1 MARFASN
8 IKGGRKAECGKKVPI
23 GDCKSLHS
31 GGHSRSGEGRIDS
44 AAEAAIETRQDEAIS
59 PGAGGEKWRIP
70 GNQLRRLLAAG
81 MLGAAVFLV
90 QAGVAELVLRSDR
103 MCQEARIAN
112 WAFNPGGCQT
122 ESVRFLLQGFSH
134 GLVGALRPDL
144 PAAVGVLTMAL
155 LMGVLGGFLGILPL
169 RRSVPAFLVFEAMAA
184 IVFGLFGFLALYIG

>member
-1 MARFASN
+1 M
-8 IKGGRKAECGKKVPI
+8 P
-23 GDCKSLHS
+23 
-31 GGHSRSGEGRIDS
+31 
-44 AAEAAIETRQDEAIS
+44 

-90 QAGVAELVLRSDR
+90 QAGTAELVLRSDR

-112 WAFNPGGCQT
+112 WAFNPGGCQP

-169 RRSVPAFLVFEAMAA
+169 RRSVPAFLIFEAMAA
-184 IVFGLFGFLALYIG
+184 IVFGLLGFLALYIG

>member
-1 MARFASN
+1 M
-8 IKGGRKAECGKKVPI
+8 P
-23 GDCKSLHS
+23 
-31 GGHSRSGEGRIDS
+31 
-44 AAEAAIETRQDEAIS
+44 

-90 QAGVAELVLRSDR
+90 QAGAAELVLRSDR
-103 MCQEARIAN
+103 ICQEARIAN
-112 WAFNPGGCQT
+112 WAFNPGGCQS

-155 LMGVLGGFLGILPL
+155 LMGVLASLLGILPL
-169 RRSVPAFLVFEAMAA
+169 RQSVPAFFIFEAAAA
-184 IVFGLFGFLALYIG
+184 IVFGLLGFLALYIG

>member
-1 MARFASN
+1 M
-8 IKGGRKAECGKKVPI
+8 
-23 GDCKSLHS
+23 
-31 GGHSRSGEGRIDS
+31 
-44 AAEAAIETRQDEAIS
+44 S

-70 GNQLRRLLAAG
+70 GNQLRKLLAAG

-90 QAGVAELVLRSDR
+90 QAGAAELVLRSDR

-112 WAFNPGGCQT
+112 WAFNPGGCQS

-155 LMGVLGGFLGILPL
+155 LMGVLAGLLGILPL
-169 RRSVPAFLVFEAMAA
+169 RQSVLTMVLLMGVLAGLLGILPLRQSVPAFFIFEAAAA
-184 IVFGLFGFLALYIG
+184 IVFGLLGFLALYIG